1 MCMCMQ
7 MYLHE
12 RPFNTLE
19 CTGDQQDEHRKL
31 DRNKFHDERILG
43 NGYARTLWVV
53 QRSLCYIWNKT
64 NQQYGQ
70 IPGLHRITSVFAI
83 TISYTEVHEGSCEHK
98 CVTRSAND
106 ALTDRKHLF
115 DKLILFRSV

>member
-64 NQQYGQ
+64 NQQYG
-70 IPGLHRITSVFAI
+70 
-83 TISYTEVHEGSCEHK
+83 
-98 CVTRSAND
+98 
-106 ALTDRKHLF
+106 
-115 DKLILFRSV
+115 